1 MMKIEDLKKKTD
13 SELKDLLL
21 QNKREKL
28 NLRIQKVNG
37 QLESPAQVRKARK
50 LVARIKTLMHQKHQ
64 VAKV

>member
-1 MMKIEDLKKKTD
+1 MKMEDLKKKTD

-28 NLRIQKVNG
+28 NLRFQKVNG

-50 LVARIKTLMHQKHQ
+50 LVARIKTLMSQKQ
-64 VAKV
+64 QAEA

>member
-1 MMKIEDLKKKTD
+1 MKIEELRKKTE

-21 QNKREKL
+21 QNKRESL

-50 LVARIKTLMHQKHQ
+50 LVARVKTLLREKQ
-64 VAKV
+64 AADA

>member
-1 MMKIEDLKKKTD
+1 MMKFVDLKKKTD
-13 SELKDLLL
+13 SELHDLLL

-50 LVARIKTLMHQKHQ
+50 LVARIKTLMQQKHLGK
-64 VAKV
+64 A

>member
-1 MMKIEDLKKKTD
+1 MKMEDLNKKTD

-37 QLESPAQVRKARK
+37 QLESPAQMRKARK
-50 LVARIKTLMHQKHQ
+50 LVARIKTVMHQKQ
-64 VAKV
+64 AQA

>member
-1 MMKIEDLKKKTD
+1 MKLEDLRKKTE

-50 LVARIKTLMHQKHQ
+50 LVARVKTLLREKQ
-64 VAKV
+64 AAEA